1 MIVVEIAAVLI
12 VLGAI
17 AYVAGDKL
25 SKRAGGKAV
34 QLVEGL
40 DMHYQDFI
48 EKQQTLLVLEN
59 KETTPTE
66 SLLQY
71 YADEAFIV
79 LKPEIDALIGHI
91 NATKL
96 SDVKIAYK
104 SRFFQNVA
112 ALTESY
118 FEKRKSTK
126 EAISERDEE
135 RLYSAVRDAIRADL
149 KERLLNWKI
158 GNL

>member
-1 MIVVEIAAVLI
+1 MIVVEIIAV
-12 VLGAI
+12 VLLLGTI
-17 AYVAGDKL
+17 AFVAGDKM
-25 SKRAGGKAV
+25 SKNAGSKAAR
-34 QLVEGL
+34 LIEGL
-40 DMHYQDFI
+40 DEHYNDFI
-48 EKQQTLLVLEN
+48 GKQQTLLVLEN
-59 KETTPTE
+59 KDTAPTE
-66 SLLQY
+66 GMFQH
-71 YADEAFIV
+71 YADEVFIV

-91 NATKL
+91 NATTL
-96 SDVKIAYK
+96 SDVTLSYK

-118 FEKRKSTK
+118 FEKRKATQVV
-126 EAISERDEE
+126 ITERDEE